1 MELYGSSP
9 SILEVE
15 YFEEVGTGLG
25 PTLEFYSTVSKEFSK
40 KKLKLWRENES
51 PENEEFA
58 FGKRGLFPAPM
69 SDEQATTENGKKVL
83 HLFKMLGKFVARAM
97 LDSRIIDVSF
107 NPTFFRI
114 GDGAAAIKPSLGS
127 VKNVDSDL
135 AKSLMLLKQFANIKK
150 QIDENGNLDPAQKVQ
165 AIQRIT
171 IDGAHVEDLG
181 VDFTLPGYSSI
192 ELVENGA
199 NTAVTIDNVS
209 LFVDKVLDYTLGS
222 GVQKQVDAFRAG
234 FSQVFPYSALRA
246 FTPDELVMLF
256 GRVNEDWSLESMFH
270 ATRSNIIPFANMN
283 SALMDS
289 IKADHGYNLDSKSVR
304 NLLQVMSELTPEQR
318 RDFLQFITGS
328 PKLPIGGTCNPTLYS
343 IPLLTPITG
352 FKSLTPMFTV
362 VCKPSEPPYC
372 SDDYLPSVMTCV
384 NYLKMP
390 DYTTVDILREKLNV
404 AIQDGQG
411 AFHLS

>member
-1 MELYGSSP
+1 MELYGNSP
-9 SILEVE
+9 SVLEVE

-25 PTLEFYSTVSKEFSK
+25 PTLEFYSTVSKEFSQ

-51 PENEEFA
+51 NNDDEYA

-69 SDEQATTENGKKVL
+69 SAEQAETENGKRLL
-83 HLFKMLGKFVARAM
+83 HLFKMLGKFVARSM

-114 GDGAAAIKPSLGS
+114 GDGDAAIPPSLGS
-127 VKNVDSDL
+127 VKTVDHDL
-135 AKSLMLLKQFANIKK
+135 ARSLNVLKKYATAKK
-150 QIDENGNLDPAQKVQ
+150 TIDEDGTLDAAAKVQ
-165 AIQRIT
+165 AIQKIE
-171 IDGAHVEDLG
+171 IDGARVDDLG
-181 VDFTLPGYSSI
+181 LDFTLPGYPI
-192 ELVENGA
+192 ELLEKGGDK
-199 NTAVTIDNVS
+199 AVTIDNVD
-209 LFVDKVLDYTLGS
+209 LYIEKVLEFTLGS
-222 GVQKQVDAFRAG
+222 GVQRQVDAFRAG
-234 FSQVFPYSALRA
+234 FAQVFPYSALRA

-256 GRVNEDWSLESMFH
+256 GRVEEDWSLESKLTTEGF
-270 ATRSNIIPFANMN
+270 SIEFVANMLA
-283 SALMDS
+283 ALMDS

-304 NLLQVMSELTPEQR
+304 NLLQTMSELSPTQR

-328 PKLPIGGTCNPTLYS
+328 PKLPIGGKCRPSCSSSNADL
-343 IPLLTPITG
+343 IIG

-362 VCKPSEPPYC
+362 VCKPSEPPYT

-390 DYTTVDILREKLNV
+390 DYSNMDVLREKLNM
-404 AIQDGQG
+404 AIQEGQG